1 MRLKLLMVAASGL
14 ALLASAAQA
23 QVSVGA
29 AVQSKGEY
37 EDAFRQFE
45 GEDWPTPN
53 VYRTATGEPGP
64 QYWQQKVDY
73 VIDVTLD
80 EANRSLTGSERVTYH
95 NNSPQT
101 LTSLWLL
108 LDANGYSATAID
120 RVTES
125 AGSADTYG
133 FFEAIQTVLYQSFD
147 GSFRD
152 IRVTDARGRAL
163 NFMVNQSLMRI
174 DLPQPLKPG
183 ETFVFNLA
191 YVMPIPSGDLTGAR
205 AGHECFKASDGG
217 EDCIFQLA
225 QWFPRLTAFS
235 DYEGWHQQQ
244 YLGSEFPLEY
254 GDYQVSIT
262 VPADHVVAA
271 TGVLANDAQ
280 VLTAEQRR
288 RLAQA
293 RTATDP
299 VYIVNPA
306 EAAAAELGSVP
317 GTRTWT
323 FRASN
328 VRDFSWASSRKFIW
342 DAMGVPNRDPEVPVV
357 MAMSFYPS
365 EARPLWDQMS
375 TRAVAHALEVYG
387 EATFPYPYPVAQ
399 SVNGPVG
406 GMEYPMITFNGARPQ
421 RAPDGTAQR
430 MEDVKYA
437 LAGVIIHEIGH
448 IWFPMTINS
457 DERQW
462 VWMDEGINTFV
473 EFQASKLWD
482 ADFDASGEARGGII
496 RHMLSENQQPLMT
509 NAQSL
514 TNYGYEGYVKP
525 GVALTVLRETV
536 MGRELFDRAFAEYGR
551 RWKFKRATP
560 YDFFRTMEEVSGM
573 DLDWFWR
580 GWFYST
586 DHVDISLD
594 DVKLATLQQPGQ
606 AGGAGGG
613 GQQGPAEPEG
623 PPPPS
628 ITVLADRAEGRVP
641 LVERMPELANP
652 TDEGSAE
659 FPITDEQRRT
669 WAAAKDGQYD
679 AIVAQA
685 RNFQGH
691 IYSLTFSNVG
701 GVVMPIIV
709 RFTYDDG
716 TTETVKIPAEIW
728 RRNNRQVI
736 WRHVTDKT
744 VASVMVDPM
753 QQTADADVANN
764 AWPRATAPAE

>member
-1 MRLKLLMVAASGL
+1 
-14 ALLASAAQA
+14 
-23 QVSVGA
+23 
-29 AVQSKGEY
+29 
-37 EDAFRQFE
+37 
-45 GEDWPTPN
+45 
-53 VYRTATGEPGP
+53 
-64 QYWQQKVDY
+64 
-73 VIDVTLD
+73 
-80 EANRSLTGSERVTYH
+80 
-95 NNSPQT
+95 
-101 LTSLWLL
+101 
-108 LDANGYSATAID
+108 
-120 RVTES
+120 
-125 AGSADTYG
+125 
-133 FFEAIQTVLYQSFD
+133 
-147 GSFRD
+147 
-152 IRVTDARGRAL
+152 
-163 NFMVNQSLMRI
+163 
-174 DLPQPLKPG
+174 
-183 ETFVFNLA
+183 
-191 YVMPIPSGDLTGAR
+191 
-205 AGHECFKASDGG
+205 
-217 EDCIFQLA
+217 
-225 QWFPRLTAFS
+225 
-235 DYEGWHQQQ
+235 
-244 YLGSEFPLEY
+244 
-254 GDYQVSIT
+254 
-262 VPADHVVAA
+262 
-271 TGVLANDAQ
+271 
-280 VLTAEQRR
+280 
-288 RLAQA
+288 
-293 RTATDP
+293 
-299 VYIVNPA
+299 
-306 EAAAAELGSVP
+306 
-317 GTRTWT
+317 
-323 FRASN
+323 
-328 VRDFSWASSRKFIW
+328 
-342 DAMGVPNRDPEVPVV
+342 MGVPNRDPDVPVV

-365 EARPLWDQMS
+365 EARPLWDQVS
-375 TRAVAHALEVYG
+375 TRAVAHALDVYG
-387 EATFPYPYPVAQ
+387 NATFPYPYPTAQ

-421 RAPDGTAQR
+421 RAPDGTPQQPDAI
-430 MEDVKYA
+430 KYA

-482 ADFDASGEARGGII
+482 ADFDASGEPRGGII

-594 DVKLATLQQPGQ
+594 DVTLATLAQPGQ
-606 AGGAGGG
+606 GGG
-613 GQQGPAEPEG
+613 GQQAGGEDAPE
-623 PPPPS
+623 PPS
-628 ITVLADRAEGRVP
+628 TTVTANRAAGLVP
-641 LVERMPELANP
+641 LVERIPALANP
-652 TDEGSAE
+652 TDEGTAE

-679 AIVAQA
+679 SYVAAA
-685 RNFQGH
+685 RDFQGH

-716 TTETVKIPAEIW
+716 TTETVKVPAEIW

-744 VASVMVDPM
+744 IASVMVDPL
-753 QQTADADVANN
+753 QQTADADMANN
-764 AWPRATAPAE
+764 AWPRAAASAE